1 MPTKGCRMF
10 NKKKQIEELRRRERL
25 WARRAYVMTDL
36 LRNTASSFLGAEPQ
50 EIIKHVDQIISDI
63 DSFNNRL

>member
-1 MPTKGCRMF
+1 MGR
-10 NKKKQIEELRRRERL
+10 KKKLIEEHKRRERL

-50 EIIKHVDQIISDI
+50 DIIKHVDQIIADI

>member
-1 MPTKGCRMF
+1 MPTKGCQMF
-10 NKKKQIEELRRRERL
+10 NKKKKIEELTRRERL

-50 EIIKHVDQIISDI
+50 DIIKHVDEIIADI